1 VRADAVTTS
10 WRRTGVNVP
19 GEMPRGHVC
28 MFYETTDDLLDTVV
42 PFFEAG
48 LQNNEFC
55 LWVCSGPL
63 TLEEAHTALR
73 LRLRKFDQ
81 HLAAGNIEIIPG
93 GEWYLKDQFDLTKI
107 MRSLDARLR
116 NALAKGYEA
125 VRASGDAF
133 WVNTGHW
140 KNFCNYEYALN
151 KAIEGK
157 PVMVLCT
164 YPIMMSPPIPTLRP
178 KLRKMPRLS
187 FSMGAADVLN
197 VTRAHQ
203 LSVVRRNG
211 DWGLF
216 ETAPGMARNHSVT
229 PDAKLVIGELLTA
242 RERNIINLIAQG
254 QSNKEIARS
263 LRITPETVKTH
274 VRKIFTKLNVYKRPQ
289 AVALAQ
295 SLGIVKTPNTP
306 HSLSTQP
313 VSPSP

>member
-1 VRADAVTTS
+1 
-10 WRRTGVNVP
+10 VNVP
-19 GEMPRGHVC
+19 GEMPRGHLCV
-28 MFYETTDDLLDTVV
+28 FYETADDLLDTVV

-93 GEWYLKDQFDLTKI
+93 GEWYLKEDQFDYEKI
-107 MRSLDARLR
+107 MSSLDTRLH
-116 NALAKGYEA
+116 NALGKGYEG

-140 KNFCNYEYALN
+140 KSFCNYEYALN
-151 KAIEGK
+151 KTIEGQQILL
-157 PVMVLCT
+157 LCT
-164 YPIMMSPPIPTLRP
+164 YPIIMVPPIPALRP
-178 KLRKMPRLS
+178 ELLKIPRGS
-187 FSMGAADVLN
+187 FSMGAEDVLN

-203 LSVVRRNG
+203 LSIVRRDG
-211 DWGLF
+211 DLGLF
-216 ETAPGMARNHSVT
+216 ETALETTRNHSRT
-229 PDAKLVIGELLTA
+229 PEAKLVIGELLSA
-242 RERNIINLIAQG
+242 QEQNIINLIAHG

-263 LRITPETVKTH
+263 LRISPETVKTH

-295 SLGIVKTPNTP
+295 SLGIVKTAAAP
-306 HSLSTQP
+306 Q
-313 VSPSP
+313 

>member
-1 VRADAVTTS
+1 
-10 WRRTGVNVP
+10 VNVP
-19 GEMPRGHVC
+19 GEMPRGHLC
-28 MFYETTDDLLDTVV
+28 MFYETTDDLLDTLV

-63 TLEEAHTALR
+63 TLEKAHTALR
-73 LRLRKFDQ
+73 LRLREFDQ

-93 GEWYLKDQFDLTKI
+93 GEWYLKEDQFDVTKI
-107 MRSLDARLR
+107 MRSLAARLR
-116 NALAKGYEA
+116 NALAKGYEG

-133 WVNTGHW
+133 WVNTGRW
-140 KNFCNYEYALN
+140 KTFCNYEYTLN

-157 PVMVLCT
+157 PVMLLCT

-178 KLRKMPRLS
+178 KSRKIPRGS
-187 FSMGAADVLN
+187 FSMGATDVLK

-203 LSVVRRNG
+203 LSAVRRNG

-216 ETAPGMARNHSVT
+216 ETAPGMAKDHSLT
-229 PDAKLVIGELLTA
+229 PDAKLVIGKLLSA
-242 RERNIINLIAQG
+242 QEQNIINLIAQG
-254 QSNKEIARS
+254 KSNKEIARN

-274 VRKIFTKLNVYKRPQ
+274 VRNIFTKLNVYKRPQ

-295 SLGIVKTPNTP
+295 SLGMVKTAAAPQMN
-306 HSLSTQP
+306 SRRLIA
-313 VSPSP
+313 

>member
-1 VRADAVTTS
+1 
-10 WRRTGVNVP
+10 
-19 GEMPRGHVC
+19 

-48 LQNNEFC
+48 LQNNELC

-73 LRLRKFDQ
+73 LRLRKFDR

-93 GEWYLKDQFDLTKI
+93 VEWYLEEGQFDLTKI

-116 NALAKGYEA
+116 NALAKGYEG

-140 KNFCNYEYALN
+140 KNFCNYEYTLN
-151 KAIEGK
+151 KTIEGK

-164 YPIMMSPPIPTLRP
+164 YPIMMSPPIPTVKP
-178 KLRKMPRLS
+178 KLRKIPRGS
-187 FSMGAADVLN
+187 FSMGAADVLK
-197 VTRAHQ
+197 VAQAHQ

-216 ETAPGMARNHSVT
+216 ETALGMGRDHSLT
-229 PDAKLVIGELLTA
+229 PDAKLVVGELLSA
-242 RERNIINLIAQG
+242 REKNIINLIAQG

-263 LRITPETVKTH
+263 LRISPETVKTY
-274 VRKIFTKLNVYKRPQ
+274 VRRIFAKLNVSKRPQ

-295 SLGIVKTPNTP
+295 SLGIVKTPAAP
-306 HSLSTQP
+306 Q
-313 VSPSP
+313 